1 MFGKSAF
8 AAGVAV
14 AFTSVVLM
22 APAAAQNVPRPV
34 DLPPYFDLGIDVTK
48 LPTNP
53 AEARKYFAGQS
64 PETQQVLLAS
74 CRNYLSHPTDAAM
87 PETLVF
93 CAAIIGG
100 LG

>member
-1 MFGKSAF
+1 LII
-8 AAGVAV
+8 AGATLPAV
-14 AFTSVVLM
+14 AQRV
-22 APAAAQNVPRPV
+22 PGAATTGPEV
-34 DLPPYFDLGIDVTK
+34 YFDLGIDVNK

-53 AEARKYFAGQS
+53 VEARKYFAGLM

-87 PETLVF
+87 PQTLVF
-93 CAAIIGG
+93 CTAILEG